1 MWRATTEL
9 GADRL
14 WAGCPASVASIR
26 NMKRKSASATMESP
40 RMARTVLEPT
50 LSFADMLRT
59 ADPEIL
65 RLVKIPAQWF
75 PEGHHQEDYANR
87 NKHQL
92 EGFLTEFTN
101 QNSAGTL

>member
-40 RMARTVLEPT
+40 RMARTVMEPT

-65 RLVKIPAQWF
+65 RLVKSPAQWF
-75 PEGHHQEDYANR
+75 PKVNDRDDQAPLS
-87 NKHQL
+87 KHERERFPTAIQ
-92 EGFLTEFTN
+92 
-101 QNSAGTL
+101 TLVRA